1 MAGRCIVGGCFRRRL
16 RLDLE
21 FATHTIGLIVF
32 KGGGLAFTVGDLA
45 DAAKRIILA
54 RGVFIERVGG
64 GGVTANSVFG
74 VTMAL
79 LKETCHD
86 HT

>member
-1 MAGRCIVGGCFRRRL
+1 MAGRCIVVDCFRRLL

-21 FATHTIGLIVF
+21 FATHT
-32 KGGGLAFTVGDLA
+32 
-45 DAAKRIILA
+45 AKRIVLA
-54 RGVFIERVGG
+54 RGVFVERVGG
-64 GGVTANSVFG
+64 GRVTANSVFG